1 MRTTLAINDEVF
13 LYARAHAQRENISI
27 GEAVSRLALAGIR
40 AENSSAPNLPTPKSK
55 FALLPT
61 HDEIITTEHVRQLMD
76 QEGI

>member
-13 LYARAHAQRENISI
+13 LHARAHAQRENISI

-40 AENSSAPNLPTPKSK
+40 AQNAPLSMLPATKSK
-55 FALLPT
+55 FALLPLR
-61 HDEIITTEHVRQLMD
+61 DEIITTAHVRQLMD